1 MGLPVKVAVLQ
12 KADRWC
18 FGPFCFLLTVV
29 RKLGGL
35 FGARTESRPRNILF
49 VKLAEQ
55 GSTVLAAP
63 TLRRAVEMVGR
74 ENVYFLCF
82 EENRFV
88 LDMMEIIPP
97 ENVLTV
103 STESLFTMASGT
115 LRVIGRMQRMGLD
128 AAIDLEFLA
137 RFSAALTYLSG
148 ARLRVGMHA
157 FHGEGPY
164 RGDLM
169 THRIPYNPHLHT
181 TQMFQVMVEALN
193 APSELFPTFN
203 YTVPPLEFYEP
214 SFRASAEELRR
225 MEELIRKETGKV
237 SLPRVI
243 LLNPNA
249 SDLLPLR
256 RWPTNR
262 YVELAKRLLAK
273 FPEVYIAFTGAK
285 EETVANEQLVREV
298 GSERCFSAAGKTT
311 LRELLALYTLC
322 DVLVT
327 NDSGPAHFAS
337 LTPIHVVT
345 LFGPETPALFA
356 AHTSRHVALWAGIA
370 CSPCVSALNNRQ
382 SACKNNLCMQAISVD
397 QVFAQVCRG
406 FVGRETD
413 CANLR

>member
-12 KADRWC
+12 KADRWG
-18 FGPFCFLLTVV
+18 FGPFCFLLTLL

-35 FGARTESRPRNILF
+35 LRTGKKPPPRNILF

-63 TLRRAVEMVGR
+63 TLRRAVAMVGK

-88 LDMMEIIPP
+88 LDVMEIIPP

-103 STESLFTMASGT
+103 STDSLFSMASGT
-115 LRVIGRMQRMGLD
+115 LRAIGRMRRIGVE

-193 APSELFPTFN
+193 APSKLFPTFN
-203 YTVPPLEFYEP
+203 YTVPPLELYEP
-214 SFRASAEELRR
+214 SFHASAEELQQ
-225 MEELIRKETGKV
+225 MEELVRREIGKRT
-237 SLPRVI
+237 LPRMI

-256 RWPTNR
+256 RWPVTR
-262 YVELAKRLLAK
+262 YVELAKRLLAR
-273 FPEVYIAFTGAK
+273 FPEVYIVFTGAR
-285 EETVANEQLVREV
+285 EETEANEQLVRAV
-298 GSERCFSAAGKTT
+298 GLERCFSMAGKTT
-311 LRELLALYTLC
+311 LREL
-322 DVLVT
+322 
-327 NDSGPAHFAS
+327 
-337 LTPIHVVT
+337 
-345 LFGPETPALFA
+345 
-356 AHTSRHVALWAGIA
+356 
-370 CSPCVSALNNRQ
+370 
-382 SACKNNLCMQAISVD
+382 
-397 QVFAQVCRG
+397 
-406 FVGRETD
+406 
-413 CANLR
+413 